1 MDGAVRLRL
10 LQFLQAFQRACRCL
24 RTWRETD
31 RLVVLLSGIL
41 EPELRLHRF
50 GEHLHGRSPE
60 EAAWTISRLWDRA
73 AAGDRRV
80 QGVCLGLLDLNR
92 LARVVPS
99 THLDAVRN
107 VLERHGGA
115 SAGLLA
121 RDTRRTDAAS
131 DSAEDGTAP
140 PPKEPVGYRI
150 SLARRPVQR
159 LIERLLFDPEP
170 RVVRTVLANP
180 RLIEAEVIKL
190 AASRRATPEVLEAI
204 AEDDRW
210 IARYPIKL
218 ALANNPATPSRLV
231 LRLLPHLMAQDLRE
245 LADSASQSHV
255 REQAAAL
262 LRRRRSEGES

>member
-10 LQFLQAFQRACRCL
+10 LQFLQDFQRACQCL

-41 EPELRLHRF
+41 EQELLLHRF

-60 EAAWTISRLWDRA
+60 EAAWTISRLWDQA

-92 LARVVPS
+92 LARVVPG

-107 VLERHGGA
+107 VLEEHGEA

-121 RDTRRTDAAS
+121 REIKRTDAA
-131 DSAEDGTAP
+131 ENGTAP

-159 LIERLLFDPEP
+159 LIERFLFDPEP
-170 RVVRTVLANP
+170 QVVQTVLANP
-180 RLIEAEVIKL
+180 RLIEADVVRL

-204 AEDDRW
+204 AEDGRW

-218 ALANNPATPSRLV
+218 ALVNNPATPSRLV
-231 LRLLPHLMAQDLRE
+231 LTLLPHLLTQDLRE
-245 LADSASQSHV
+245 LAEGASHGDV

-262 LRRRRSEGES
+262 LRRRSEGLS

>member
-10 LQFLQAFQRACRCL
+10 LQILQAFQRACRCL

-31 RLVVLLSGIL
+31 RLLVLLSGIL
-41 EPELRLHRF
+41 EPELRLYRF

-73 AAGDRRV
+73 AAGDRKV
-80 QGVCLGLLDLNR
+80 HEVCLGLLDLNR
-92 LARVVPS
+92 LARVVS
-99 THLDAVRN
+99 SAHLDAVRV
-107 VLERHGGA
+107 VLERDGGV

-121 RDTRRTDAAS
+121 PSTKRSDA
-131 DSAEDGTAP
+131 AEDGTAP

-150 SLARRPVQR
+150 SQARRPVQR

-170 RVVRTVLANP
+170 RVVQTVLANP
-180 RLIEAEVIKL
+180 RLLEAEVVKL

-245 LADSASQSHV
+245 LADGASQGAIC
-255 REQAAAL
+255 EQAAAL
-262 LRRRRSEGES
+262 LRRRRSEG

>member
-1 MDGAVRLRL
+1 MDGALRLRL
-10 LQFLQAFQRACRCL
+10 LQSLQAFQRACRCL

-31 RLVVLLSGIL
+31 RLLVLLSRIV

-50 GEHLHGRSPE
+50 GEHLLGRSPE

-92 LARVVPS
+92 LARVVSS
-99 THLDAVRN
+99 TYLDAVRR
-107 VLERHGGA
+107 VLERHGEV

-121 RDTRRTDAAS
+121 RATKRPDAV
-131 DSAEDGTAP
+131 EDETAP
-140 PPKEPVGYRI
+140 PPKEPVGFRI
-150 SLARRPVQR
+150 SLARRPIQR

-170 RVVRTVLANP
+170 RVVQAVLANP
-180 RLIEAEVIKL
+180 RVPEAEVVKL

-218 ALANNPATPSRLV
+218 ALVNNHATPSRLV
-231 LRLLPHLMAQDLRE
+231 LGLLPHLMVQDLRE
-245 LADSASQSHV
+245 LADGAFHGAV
-255 REQAAAL
+255 RKQAAAL
-262 LRRRRSEGES
+262 LRRRGSGG